1 MGVPLADRE
10 RLVRFL
16 QQWCCGVENAMYQ
29 GPLAARLGW
38 DTRYLQEVISEE
50 ARHNGHIGTGAQGVW
65 YSVTVEDHRRARRS
79 LVGRIRPIADRVRA
93 IDAACPQ
100 AAQGALF

>member
-1 MGVPLADRE
+1 VQ
-10 RLVRFL
+10 FL
-16 QQWCCGVENAMYQ
+16 KWHCAGVENAIHQ
-29 GPLAARLGW
+29 DALAARLGW
-38 DTRYLQEVISEE
+38 STRYLQEVVSEE

-65 YSVTVEDHRRARRS
+65 YSVTVEDDRRARRS

-93 IDAACPQ
+93 IDVACPQ

>member
-1 MGVPLADRE
+1 MAVPIADRE
-10 RLVRFL
+10 RLVQFL
-16 QQWCCGVENAMYQ
+16 KCWCRGVENAMYQ
-29 GPLAARLGW
+29 GVLADHLGW
-38 DTRYLQEVISEE
+38 DVRYLQDVVSEE
-50 ARHNGHIGTGAQGVW
+50 AQHNGHIGTGAQGVW